1 MERVYYSLPYINKEL
16 KMSWDQTEFN
26 KYQKS
31 WLNNFNKKMEF
42 YFGKRVRA
50 RTKKGT
56 YKKDDP
62 STPENEA
69 YTTTKAAFSP

>member
-1 MERVYYSLPYINKEL
+1 
-16 KMSWDQTEFN
+16 MSWDQTEFN

-56 YKKDDP
+56 YKADDKSTPDVNKDDP
-62 STPENEA
+62 STPKNEA
-69 YTTTKAAFSP
+69 YTTTKAAFNP

>member
-1 MERVYYSLPYINKEL
+1 
-16 KMSWDQTEFN
+16 MSWDQTEFN

-62 STPENEA
+62 STPEN
-69 YTTTKAAFSP
+69 

>member
-1 MERVYYSLPYINKEL
+1 
-16 KMSWDQTEFN
+16 MSWDQTEFN

-31 WLNNFNKKMEF
+31 WLKNFNKRMEV
-42 YFGKRVRA
+42 YFGKTVRA

-69 YTTTKAAFSP
+69 FTTAKAAFNP